1 MYENF
6 YGAFHCFDGN
16 GVFYSDPIFFGN
28 EPTTEINQ
36 PRENQRKVIMQTL
49 TQEHMEMLK
58 LQAQIESQFVNQ
70 AHEHSKEFGE
80 IVLSNAI
87 TDFKLEYLKPRYGD
101 IIPSMSTEYRT
112 FIIELLLGIDDRFK
126 GDATAFVLMPK
137 FLILTDDLIAAL
149 TKGDT

>member
-70 AHEHSKEFGE
+70 A
-80 IVLSNAI
+80 
-87 TDFKLEYLKPRYGD
+87 YGHCKD
-101 IIPSMSTEYRT
+101 QHAN
-112 FIIELLLGIDDRFK
+112 K
-126 GDATAFVLMPK
+126 
-137 FLILTDDLIAAL
+137 
-149 TKGDT
+149 